1 MMTPFIQAQPVGG
14 YRKVLYPWSRA
25 VSLLALTLSVALSGC
40 ASLPA
45 NAPTVGQVRKAA
57 QPVASASAPYRLVT
71 IDADVLRAQAG
82 VQNLGL
88 LQLGALSSDAAPM
101 RADMI
106 RKGDT
111 LTIAIFEVG
120 VSLFG
125 GAPAL
130 GADASRAPTA
140 GTQTVVT
147 QVREDGTVDLP
158 YIGTVKAAGTYPEAL
173 SATLKQ
179 RIRRF
184 SESPDVLV
192 TISDSLENVVY
203 IGGAV
208 SRSGRFRLTAAH
220 ERLLDALAL
229 AGGSPVDVNDLQ
241 VTLVRGS
248 HTVSAPLNQIGAGDL
263 ANLPL
268 LAGDRIS
275 LERARASYTVFGAT
289 DRVNQIPFEARQVN
303 LAEAIAR
310 AAGPAD
316 SRANPRGV
324 YLFRLEKGEDGKAQ
338 PVVYQINMLKPESY
352 FLAQQFAMRDKDVIL
367 FANSST
373 NAIQKGLGLLSQ
385 LFSPALAVRTAT
397 Q

>member
-57 QPVASASAPYRLVT
+57 QPVASAPAPYRLVT

-229 AGGSPVDVNDLQ
+229 AGGSPIDVNDLQ